1 MKRKVPESKNN
12 PENHRKW
19 EISRVTKNIPR
30 KFDFRHTPPP
40 QKKREKEQGEGE
52 EEGGKNQVT
61 TQRKGPL
68 WVAPGQY
75 PGQTSPEKLEDDPS
89 LNPP

>member
-1 MKRKVPESKNN
+1 MG
-12 PENHRKW
+12 
-19 EISRVTKNIPR
+19 ISRVTKKNPKIMI
-30 KFDFRHTPPP
+30 FGTLPPP
-40 QKKREKEQGEGE
+40 KKKKKKEQGEGE

-68 WVAPGQY
+68 WEAPGQY
-75 PGQTSPEKLEDDPS
+75 PGQTSPEKVEDDPS